1 MTILNVV
8 SSLVDVTESLENKKK
23 FSYLNISK
31 GSIYSLNKN
40 AENAFPK
47 LFAKSVIDLF
57 SNNSPSIKKAISHSM
72 VNDVKSGKYKNIG
85 LSPESDYYYSNIFE
99 YYYMNDRDVYNILI
113 SRYFKNSPTLVV
125 TLHDKKLITKMFGG
139 FVHVININYSTM
151 YEKFDYIY
159 SQISDFNEGVDYCL
173 MDCGPLSLGV
183 ASKIDQNLSMSVI
196 DLGKTVTL
204 HKTSNR
210 NNEKQKTGS

>member
-1 MTILNVV
+1 MTVLNVV
-8 SSLVDVTESLENKKK
+8 SSLVDVTESLERKEK
-23 FSYLNISK
+23 FLYLNISK
-31 GSIYSLNKN
+31 GAIHSLNKS

-47 LFAKSVIDLF
+47 PFAKSVLDLLGND
-57 SNNSPSIKKAISHSM
+57 SSQIKKAISHSL

-85 LSPESDYYYSNIFE
+85 LTPDSNYYYSNIFE
-99 YYYMNDRDVYNILI
+99 YYYMNDKDVYNII
-113 SRYFKNSPTLVV
+113 MNRYFKYSPTLVV
-125 TLHDKKLITKMFGG
+125 TLHDRKLVAKMFGSH
-139 FVHVININYSTM
+139 VHIININYSTM

-173 MDCGPLSLGV
+173 MDCGPLSLGI
-183 ASKIDQNLSMSVI
+183 APKMEQNLSMSVI

-210 NNEKQKTGS
+210 NYEKQKAGS